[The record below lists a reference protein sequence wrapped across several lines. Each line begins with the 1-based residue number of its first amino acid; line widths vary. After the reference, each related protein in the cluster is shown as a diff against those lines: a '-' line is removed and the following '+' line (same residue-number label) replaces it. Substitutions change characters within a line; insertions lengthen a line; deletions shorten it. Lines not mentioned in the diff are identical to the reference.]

1 MPSEAGLSANAENA
15 AQRSLLSAFNSDE
28 VNGPSV
34 AIHQS
39 CRTQQREQMTLKIE
53 TQFDGDKLT
62 LRLSGRVQKEHLD
75 ALRVLLDNANA
86 GTVVNLCDVNLV
98 GVEVVRFLANC
109 EMSGVELVDCSPY
122 IRDWINREVNKL
134 KTPNS

>member
-1 MPSEAGLSANAENA
+1 
-15 AQRSLLSAFNSDE
+15 
-28 VNGPSV
+28 
-34 AIHQS
+34 
-39 CRTQQREQMTLKIE
+39 MTLKIE